1 MDPVTIVVTA
11 GTATAGYLLRL
22 GIRWIKTRAEVRR
35 AELDQQGLSERTRSL
50 PPGSRLTE
58 KTADREVE
66 IVVGGSLP
74 AGGNQEG

>member
-1 MDPVTIVVTA
+1 MEPVTIAVTA
-11 GTATAGYLLRL
+11 GAATTGYLLRF
-22 GIRWIKTRAEVRR
+22 GVRWIKTRADVRR